1 MAKERNV
8 QLKRT
13 IVSSLIAFSI
23 LLTSGIVLIFV
34 NSTKRDAL
42 HVEIL
47 RLAGN
52 VESSMLMSRI
62 QIDELVMAEA
72 VVDLNMLT
80 VDLDTLRSLL
90 HQLDMRLQEHFLDRT
105 SGLKEDFNES
115 YSEITTGLDAMEEL
129 IGDSN
134 SGSGLV
140 SGEEISSVFNSFY
153 LSYKAY
159 ESEIPGLLLLD
170 NRRFTYQILA
180 IVFINLLF
188 LFIAGYVI
196 LRLTNRLVRADLE
209 MVRKAVDV
217 ETRERERIAAD
228 LHDGLGSLLSG
239 LLIHIQALEKQHA
252 GDAELK
258 DHLRQLNYLS
268 NSAISSI
275 EEVINNLHPSSLTKY
290 GLVESVS
297 RLIRRINKLG
307 HTQFRIRVADGD
319 VQFPRSTEL
328 FLFRICNEL
337 INNALKHSKASVA
350 NFVFYK
356 EKNKFHL
363 VYSDDGV
370 GFEMEELSL
379 EDEKGGLHNMVRRVE
394 SMDGK
399 CRISSKPEQGVEIEI
414 VLDMK

>member
-1 MAKERNV
+1 MAKERNL
-8 QLKRT
+8 QLRRT
-13 IVSSLIAFSI
+13 IVSSLIVFSV

-34 NSTKRDAL
+34 NSTRRDAL
-42 HVEIL
+42 HVEIVS
-47 RLAGN
+47 LAGDM
-52 VESSMLMSRI
+52 ESRMLMSRI
-62 QIDELVMAEA
+62 QIDELLMSES
-72 VVDLNMLT
+72 VVDQDVLA

-90 HQLDMRLQEHFLDRT
+90 YQLDKRIRESYPDRH
-105 SGLKEDFNES
+105 SGLKETFKGS
-115 YSEITTGLDAMEEL
+115 YLEVMTGLDAMEKL
-129 IGDSN
+129 VHDPD

-140 SGEEISSVFNSFY
+140 SGEKIISAFNRFY
-153 LSYKAY
+153 ISYKTY
-159 ESEIPGLLLLD
+159 ESALPELLLLD

-180 IVFINLLF
+180 VVFINLLF

-196 LRLTNRLVRADLE
+196 LRLTNRLIRADMEL
-209 MVRKAVDV
+209 VQKAIDV

-239 LLIHIQALEKQHA
+239 LLIHIQAMEKQHA
-252 GDAELK
+252 GDAGLK
-258 DHLRQLNYLS
+258 EQLKQLNYLS
-268 NSAISSI
+268 NSAITSI
-275 EEVINNLHPSSLTKY
+275 EEVINNLNPSSLTRY

-297 RLIRRINKLG
+297 RLVQRINKLG
-307 HTQFRIRVADGD
+307 QTQFRIRVADAEL
-319 VQFPRSTEL
+319 QLSKSTEL

-350 NFVFYK
+350 NFVFYR

-399 CRISSKPEQGVEIEI
+399 CWIKSKPGQGVEIEI

>member
-1 MAKERNV
+1 MAKERNL
-8 QLKRT
+8 QLRRT

-42 HVEIL
+42 HVEIV
-47 RLAGN
+47 RLAGHM
-52 VESSMLMSRI
+52 ESRMLMSRI
-62 QIDELVMAEA
+62 QIDELLMAEGA
-72 VVDLNMLT
+72 VDLDLLA
-80 VDLDTLRSLL
+80 VDLDTLHRLL
-90 HQLDMRLQEHFLDRT
+90 HQLDARIQESFPDRST
-105 SGLKEDFNES
+105 GWKEDFKGRYLKILS
-115 YSEITTGLDAMEEL
+115 GLDDLEKL
-129 IGDSN
+129 IND

-140 SGEEISSVFNSFY
+140 YDEEIISVFNSFY

-159 ESEIPGLLLLD
+159 ESELPGLLLID

-180 IVFINLLF
+180 VVFINLLF
-188 LFIAGYVI
+188 LFIAGYII
-196 LRLTNRLVRADLE
+196 LRLTNRLVRADRE
-209 MVRKAVDV
+209 MVRKAIDV

-252 GDAELK
+252 DDVQLK
-258 DHLRQLNYLS
+258 EQLKQLNYLS
-268 NSAISSI
+268 NSAIRSI
-275 EEVINNLHPSSLTKY
+275 EEVINNLDPSSLTRY

-297 RLIRRINKLG
+297 RLIQRINKLG
-307 HTQFRIRVADGD
+307 QTQFRIRVADAD
-319 VQFPRSTEL
+319 VQLPKSTEL

-350 NFVFYK
+350 NFVFYR
-356 EKNKFHL
+356 EKNMFHL
-363 VYSDDGV
+363 VYSDDGI
-370 GFEMEELSL
+370 GFELDELSL

-399 CRISSKPEQGVEIEI
+399 CRIQSKPDQGVEIEI

>member
-1 MAKERNV
+1 MAKERNL
-8 QLKRT
+8 QLRRT

-42 HVEIL
+42 HVEIV
-47 RLAGN
+47 RLAGHM
-52 VESSMLMSRI
+52 ESRMLMSRI
-62 QIDELVMAEA
+62 QIDELLMAEA
-72 VVDLNMLT
+72 AVDLDLLA
-80 VDLDTLRSLL
+80 VDLDTLHRLL
-90 HQLDMRLQEHFLDRT
+90 HQLDARIQESFPDR
-105 SGLKEDFNES
+105 SAGLKEDFKGR
-115 YSEITTGLDAMEEL
+115 YLEILSGLDDLEKL
-129 IGDSN
+129 IND

-140 SGEEISSVFNSFY
+140 YDEEIISVFNSFY

-159 ESEIPGLLLLD
+159 ESELPGLLLID

-180 IVFINLLF
+180 VVFINLLF
-188 LFIAGYVI
+188 LFIAGYII
-196 LRLTNRLVRADLE
+196 LRLTNRLVRADRE
-209 MVRKAVDV
+209 MVRKAIDV

-252 GDAELK
+252 DDVQLK
-258 DHLRQLNYLS
+258 EQLKQLNYLS
-268 NSAISSI
+268 NSAIRSI
-275 EEVINNLHPSSLTKY
+275 EEVINNLDPSSLTRY

-297 RLIRRINKLG
+297 RLIQRINKLG
-307 HTQFRIRVADGD
+307 QTQFRIRVADAD
-319 VQFPRSTEL
+319 VQLPKSTEL

-350 NFVFYK
+350 NFVFYR
-356 EKNKFHL
+356 EKNMFHL
-363 VYSDDGV
+363 VYSDDGI
-370 GFEMEELSL
+370 GFELDELSL

-399 CRISSKPEQGVEIEI
+399 CRIQSKPDQGVEIEI

>member
-1 MAKERNV
+1 MAKERNI

-23 LLTSGIVLIFV
+23 LLTSGIVLIFI

-42 HVEIL
+42 HVEIV

-52 VESSMLMSRI
+52 VESSLLMSRI
-62 QIDELVMAEA
+62 QIDELVMSEA
-72 VVDLNMLT
+72 VVDLNSLT
-80 VDLDTLRSLL
+80 VDLDTIRRLL
-90 HQLDMRLQEHFLDRT
+90 HQLDTQIQERFLDRMPR
-105 SGLKEDFNES
+105 LQEDFNEK
-115 YSEITTGLDAMEEL
+115 YVEIMAGLGAMEKL
-129 IGDSN
+129 INDPD

-159 ESEIPGLLLLD
+159 ESELPGLLLQD
-170 NRRFTYQILA
+170 NRKFTYQILA
-180 IVFINLLF
+180 VVFINLLF

-209 MVRKAVDV
+209 MVRKAIDV
-217 ETRERERIAAD
+217 ESRERERIAAD

-239 LLIHIQALEKQHA
+239 LLIHIQALERQHA
-252 GDAELK
+252 GDLQLK
-258 DHLRQLNYLS
+258 EQLKQLNYLS
-268 NSAISSI
+268 NSAITSI
-275 EEVINNLHPSSLTKY
+275 EEVINNLHPSSLTRY

-307 HTQFRIRVADGD
+307 HTQFRIRVADAD
-319 VQFPRSTEL
+319 VQFPKTTEL

-350 NFVFYK
+350 NFVFYM

-370 GFEMEELSL
+370 GFEIDELSL

-399 CRISSKPEQGVEIEI
+399 CWIRSKPEQGVEIEI
-414 VLDMK
+414 VLDVK

>member
-1 MAKERNV
+1 MAKERNL
-8 QLKRT
+8 QLRRT

-42 HVEIL
+42 HVEIV
-47 RLAGN
+47 RLAGHM
-52 VESSMLMSRI
+52 ESRMLMSRI
-62 QIDELVMAEA
+62 QIDELLMAEGA
-72 VVDLNMLT
+72 VDLDLLA
-80 VDLDTLRSLL
+80 VDLDTLHRLL
-90 HQLDMRLQEHFLDRT
+90 HQLDARIQESFPDRST
-105 SGLKEDFNES
+105 GWKEDFKGR
-115 YSEITTGLDAMEEL
+115 YLEILSGLDDLEKL
-129 IGDSN
+129 IND

-140 SGEEISSVFNSFY
+140 YDEEIISVFNSFY

-159 ESEIPGLLLLD
+159 ESELPGLLLID

-180 IVFINLLF
+180 VVFINLLF
-188 LFIAGYVI
+188 LFIAGYII
-196 LRLTNRLVRADLE
+196 LRLTNRLVRADRE
-209 MVRKAVDV
+209 MVRKAIDV

-252 GDAELK
+252 DDVQLK
-258 DHLRQLNYLS
+258 EQLKQLNYLS
-268 NSAISSI
+268 NSAIRSI
-275 EEVINNLHPSSLTKY
+275 EEVINNLDPSSLTRY

-297 RLIRRINKLG
+297 RLIQRINKLG
-307 HTQFRIRVADGD
+307 QTQFRIRVADAD
-319 VQFPRSTEL
+319 VQLPKSTEL

-350 NFVFYK
+350 NFVFYR
-356 EKNKFHL
+356 EKNMFHL
-363 VYSDDGV
+363 VYSDDGI
-370 GFEMEELSL
+370 GFELDELSL

-399 CRISSKPEQGVEIEI
+399 CRIQSKPDQGVEIEI

>member
-1 MAKERNV
+1 MAKERNL
-8 QLKRT
+8 QLRRT

-42 HVEIL
+42 HVEIV
-47 RLAGN
+47 RLAGQM
-52 VESSMLMSRI
+52 ESRMLMSRI
-62 QIDELVMAEA
+62 QIDELLMAEGA
-72 VVDLNMLT
+72 
-80 VDLDTLRSLL
+80 VDLDTLHRLL
-90 HQLDMRLQEHFLDRT
+90 DQLDTRIGESFPDRNT
-105 SGLKEDFNES
+105 GWKEDFKGR
-115 YSEITTGLDAMEEL
+115 YLEILSGLDAMEQL
-129 IGDSN
+129 INDS
-134 SGSGLV
+134 GPGLV
-140 SGEEISSVFNSFY
+140 YDEEIISVFNSFY

-159 ESEIPGLLLLD
+159 ESELPGLLLLD

-180 IVFINLLF
+180 VVFINLLF
-188 LFIAGYVI
+188 LFVAGFVI
-196 LRLTNRLVRADLE
+196 LRLTNRLVRADRE
-209 MVRKAVDV
+209 MVRKAIDV

-252 GDAELK
+252 NDVQLK
-258 DHLRQLNYLS
+258 EQLKQLNYLS
-268 NSAISSI
+268 NSAIRSI
-275 EEVINNLHPSSLTKY
+275 EEVINNLDPSSLTRY

-297 RLIRRINKLG
+297 RLIQRINKLG
-307 HTQFRIRVADGD
+307 QTQFRIRVADAD
-319 VQFPRSTEL
+319 VQLPKSTEL

-356 EKNKFHL
+356 EKNMFHL
-363 VYSDDGV
+363 VYSDDGI
-370 GFEMEELSL
+370 GFEIDELSL

-399 CRISSKPEQGVEIEI
+399 CRIQSKPDQGVEIEI

>member
-1 MAKERNV
+1 MAKERNL
-8 QLKRT
+8 QLRRT

-42 HVEIL
+42 HVEIV
-47 RLAGN
+47 RLAGHM
-52 VESSMLMSRI
+52 ESRMLMSRI
-62 QIDELVMAEA
+62 QIDELLMAEGA
-72 VVDLNMLT
+72 VDLDLLA
-80 VDLDTLRSLL
+80 VDLDTLHRLL
-90 HQLDMRLQEHFLDRT
+90 HQLDARIQESFPDRST
-105 SGLKEDFNES
+105 GWKEDFKGR
-115 YSEITTGLDAMEEL
+115 YLEILSGLDAMKQL
-129 IGDSN
+129 IND

-140 SGEEISSVFNSFY
+140 YDEEIISVFNSFY

-159 ESEIPGLLLLD
+159 ESELPGLLLID

-180 IVFINLLF
+180 VVFINLLF
-188 LFIAGYVI
+188 LFIAGYII
-196 LRLTNRLVRADLE
+196 LRLTNRLVRADRE
-209 MVRKAVDV
+209 MVRKAIDV

-252 GDAELK
+252 DDVQLK
-258 DHLRQLNYLS
+258 EQLKQLNYLS
-268 NSAISSI
+268 NSAIRSI
-275 EEVINNLHPSSLTKY
+275 EEVINNLDPSSLTRY

-297 RLIRRINKLG
+297 RLIQRINKLG
-307 HTQFRIRVADGD
+307 QTQFRIRVADAD
-319 VQFPRSTEL
+319 VQLPKSTEL

-350 NFVFYK
+350 NFVFYR
-356 EKNKFHL
+356 EKNMFHL
-363 VYSDDGV
+363 VYSDDGI
-370 GFEMEELSL
+370 GFELDELSL

-399 CRISSKPEQGVEIEI
+399 CRIQSKPDQGVEIEI